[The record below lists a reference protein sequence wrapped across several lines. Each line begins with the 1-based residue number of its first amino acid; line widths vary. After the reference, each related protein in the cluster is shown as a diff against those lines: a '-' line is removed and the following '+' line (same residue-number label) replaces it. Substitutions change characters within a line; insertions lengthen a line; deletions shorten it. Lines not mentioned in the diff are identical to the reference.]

1 MVRGF
6 VGAICALVTLA
17 LLPLTAAGAQEV
29 ITGTVKQVDERSGV
43 ILFEDGRQVQVTPGT
58 TVVTD
63 RPVDRLSALAP
74 GSSVVVI
81 VPDAASASPR
91 FYPDAPEPNAFG
103 LPSPQAP

>member
-6 VGAICALVTLA
+6 VGAICALVTLT

-43 ILFEDGRQVQVTPGT
+43 ILFEDGRQVQVMPGT

-63 RPVDRLSALAP
+63 RPVDRLGALAP

-81 VPDAASASPR
+81 VPDAVSASPR

-103 LPSPQAP
+103 VPSQQAP